1 MAPSSIDSLRKKR
14 QSTINL
20 VMSAR
25 LRPKLRRK
33 LRRKLARGC
42 LRPEFL
48 RRKLFG
54 LLSVYVR
61 LLWGAGR
68 KLDAK
73 NGLWDAS

>member
-1 MAPSSIDSLRKKR
+1 MQSQIASSH
-14 QSTINL
+14 T
-20 VMSAR
+20 
-25 LRPKLRRK
+25 
-33 LRRKLARGC
+33 RGC

-61 LLWGAGR
+61 LLGGAGR

-73 NGLWDAS
+73 IGYGTHLSLRLRPLLGVLLDYWL